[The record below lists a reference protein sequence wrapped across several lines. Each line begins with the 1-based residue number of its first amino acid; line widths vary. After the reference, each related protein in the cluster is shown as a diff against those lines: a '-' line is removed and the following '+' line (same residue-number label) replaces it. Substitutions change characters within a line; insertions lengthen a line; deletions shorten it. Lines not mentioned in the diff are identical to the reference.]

1 MNEVI
6 DNISDFGKYLKD
18 TKKVVEEALDFSL
31 GPENPE
37 ILRESMR
44 YSLLAGGKRI
54 RPILCLASCSLA
66 GGEPSLA
73 VPTAVAIEMIHTMSL
88 IHDDLPSMDNDDF
101 RRGKL
106 STHKKFNEATA
117 ILAGDALHDLAF
129 ELISGNLESKNNISK
144 VKLINYLSLCIGHKG
159 LALGQSLDLEFENKN
174 ISKNKILDMYSR
186 KTGKLF
192 EFSFAA
198 PFILKNKSK
207 DDIKFAKEFGMLFGL
222 IFQIIDDLIDEIGTF
237 KKIGKTPGKD
247 AKQGK
252 STLLVLIGKKEVIKL
267 CKTKITDFTNKYK
280 KRMNQYP
287 LLKRLLD
294 FGISRVN

>member
-1 MNEVI
+1 MNLNTLI
-6 DNISDFGKYLKD
+6 NTNKRKFDIKFKKLLKN
-18 TKKVVEEALDFSL
+18 KLDKSNLSNAIFY
-31 GPENPE
+31 G
-37 ILRESMR
+37 SMN
-44 YSLLAGGKRI
+44 GGKRI
-54 RPILCLASCSLA
+54 RPFLVMESAKIAKISSNDAFIIASC
-66 GGEPSLA
+66 
-73 VPTAVAIEMIHTMSL
+73 IECIHSYSL
-88 IHDDLPSMDNDDF
+88 IHDDLPSMDDDDY

-207 DDIKFAKEFGMLFGL
+207 EDIKFAQEFGMLFGL

-252 STLLVLIGKKEVIKL
+252 STLLELIGEKEIIKL
-267 CKTKITDFTNKYK
+267 CKNKINFFIIKYENRLEK
-280 KRMNQYP
+280 DP
-287 LLKRLLD
+287 LLIKLLEFGMKRL
-294 FGISRVN
+294 S

>member
-1 MNEVI
+1 MNLNTLI
-6 DNISDFGKYLKD
+6 N
-18 TKKVVEEALDFSL
+18 TNKKNFDVQFKKLLNKKLDKSSL
-31 GPENPE
+31 SKAIYYGSIN
-37 ILRESMR
+37 
-44 YSLLAGGKRI
+44 GGKRI
-54 RPILCLASCSLA
+54 RPFLSMQSSKMVKISTNDAFIIAAS
-66 GGEPSLA
+66 
-73 VPTAVAIEMIHTMSL
+73 IECIHSYSL
-88 IHDDLPSMDNDDF
+88 IHDDLPSMDDDDF

-129 ELISGNLESKNNISK
+129 ELISGNLEDNNNSCK

-174 ISKNKILDMYSR
+174 LSKDKILDMYSK

>member
-1 MNEVI
+1 MNLNTLI
-6 DNISDFGKYLKD
+6 N
-18 TKKVVEEALDFSL
+18 TNKKNFDVQFKKLLNKKLDKSSL
-31 GPENPE
+31 SKAIYYGSIN
-37 ILRESMR
+37 
-44 YSLLAGGKRI
+44 GGKRI
-54 RPILCLASCSLA
+54 RPFLSMQSSKMVKISTNDAFIIAAS
-66 GGEPSLA
+66 
-73 VPTAVAIEMIHTMSL
+73 IECIHSYSL
-88 IHDDLPSMDNDDF
+88 IHDDLPSMDDDDF

-129 ELISGNLESKNNISK
+129 ELISGNLKSKNNISK

-186 KTGKLF
+186 KTVKLF

-198 PFILKNKSK
+198 PFVLKNISK
-207 DDIKFAKEFGMLFGL
+207 DDIKFAQEFGMLFGL

-247 AKQGK
+247 ARQGK
-252 STLLVLIGKKEVIKL
+252 STLLVLIGEKEVIKL
-267 CKTKITDFTNKYK
+267 CKTKINNFTNRYK
-280 KRMNQYP
+280 KRLDRNP
-287 LLKRLLD
+287 LLTKLIE
-294 FGISRVN
+294 FGMSRIN